1 MKTFALRSV
10 NAIRA
15 LVPTMLLWLTCLM
28 YLDLRLFAS
37 MVVTP
42 RKLVHEVLKD
52 KKKCAKERTL
62 QIKRSDAERTIPDP
76 DPDSIAGHGNRR
88 VTWTI
93 IQRGDRSEFLHHND
107 QESLP

>member
-1 MKTFALRSV
+1 
-10 NAIRA
+10 
-15 LVPTMLLWLTCLM
+15 
-28 YLDLRLFAS
+28 

-93 IQRGDRSEFLHHND
+93 IQRGDHQVFLDRSG